1 MPDTDP
7 SLANLAD
14 EPPIPAQPGS
24 ASRPHPTNGIPLP
37 AHGFDELDSLRALQ
51 VNDAPAAA
59 VITRA
64 AVLLMSASAEKLGLS
79 PDREPRLDLDEAR
92 GLITA
97 LAGLLS
103 AARDYLGADATP
115 LRQGLKTLQVA
126 FRESSS
132 FPDEPGHGPGEALL
146 S

>member
-7 SLANLAD
+7 SLVNLAD
-14 EPPIPAQPGS
+14 KPPIPALPGS

-37 AHGFDELDSLRALQ
+37 AHGFDSLRGLDE
-51 VNDAPAAA
+51 NDAPAAA

-79 PDREPRLDLDEAR
+79 PDLEPRLDLDEAR

-103 AARDYLGADATP
+103 AAHDYLGADATP

>member
-1 MPDTDP
+1 MKMT
-7 SLANLAD
+7 NLRVFA
-14 EPPIPAQPGS
+14 S
-24 ASRPHPTNGIPLP
+24 AL
-37 AHGFDELDSLRALQ
+37 
-51 VNDAPAAA
+51 
-59 VITRA
+59 
-64 AVLLMSASAEKLGLS
+64 VLLFPISANAQDHVHAASAEKLGLS

-103 AARDYLGADATP
+103 AAHDYLGVDAVP